1 MTREDLIEQYALAQ
15 AGGPYIYGATAKP
28 CNPEYRRARAKQYP
42 EMESGIRK
50 YCPVLSGKQK
60 DCTGCKWQGMLAHD
74 CAQLTKFAAANAGLK
89 LVSGASS
96 QWNKTDWA
104 EKGPIDKAPAG
115 RVLFLYKRSKTGKPM
130 GHTGI
135 RLRDGRTVDARGHK
149 AGTVLSPSLASLGW
163 TDYAILPG
171 QTEDVADM
179 PTNTRPTLR
188 RGDKGDAVRDL
199 QTMLVAQGY
208 DLPGSGIDGDYG
220 PETRGAVL
228 AFQDD
233 RGLKMD
239 GIVGP
244 ETWAELESEQ
254 EKAEGKPEDN
264 PLDEWEILTDSEK
277 LDNLHERL
285 KRLEGR

>member
-1 MTREDLIEQYALAQ
+1 M
-15 AGGPYIYGATAKP
+15 
-28 CNPEYRRARAKQYP
+28 
-42 EMESGIRK
+42 
-50 YCPVLSGKQK
+50 
-60 DCTGCKWQGMLAHD
+60 
-74 CAQLTKFAAANAGLK
+74 
-89 LVSGASS
+89 
-96 QWNKTDWA
+96 
-104 EKGPIDKAPAG
+104 PA
-115 RVLFLYKRSKTGKPM
+115 
-130 GHTGI
+130 
-135 RLRDGRTVDARGHK
+135 
-149 AGTVLSPSLASLGW
+149 
-163 TDYAILPG
+163 
-171 QTEDVADM
+171 
-179 PTNTRPTLR
+179 NTRPTLR
-188 RGDKGDAVRDL
+188 RGEKGDAVREL

-244 ETWAELESEQ
+244 ATWAALESEQ

-264 PLDEWEILTDSEK
+264 PLDEWEILTDAEK

>member
-1 MTREDLIEQYALAQ
+1 MYEQKLPIVRADAVFMNAMDYTA
-15 AGGPYIYGATAKP
+15 ATAP
-28 CNPEYRRARAKQYP
+28 G
-42 EMESGIRK
+42 SGIRM
-50 YCPVLSGKQK
+50 
-60 DCTGCKWQGMLAHD
+60 CTI
-74 CAQLTKFAAANAGLK
+74 
-89 LVSGASS
+89 
-96 QWNKTDWA
+96 TDWA
-104 EKGPIDKAPAG
+104 EKGPIDKAPAD
-115 RVLFLYKRSKTGKPM
+115 RVLILYKRSKTGKPM

-149 AGTVLSPSLASLGW
+149 AGTVLSPSIASLGW

-171 QTEDVADM
+171 QTEEVADV
-179 PTNTRPTLR
+179 PANTRPTLR
-188 RGDKGDAVRDL
+188 RGDKGDAVREL

-244 ETWAELESEQ
+244 ETWAALESEE

-264 PLDEWEILTDSEK
+264 PLDEWEILTDAEK

-285 KRLEGR
+285 KRLEGRCDLGDIGNHCPGSAAGGSGDAAH